1 MTTRQEAL
9 SFGMTFKD
17 VYQAT
22 PFHDPN
28 WILVRY
34 KKNKK
39 AFLWTYEYEG
49 QMRINI
55 KVDPQ
60 WRDFCREAYAAVI
73 PGYHQNKE
81 HWNTIVLDGT
91 IPDADVRKMIYES
104 YELVTDNPTK
114 RIYEAVKKIPKGHVA
129 TYGQVAAMAGNE
141 KMARAV
147 GNALHKNPDPDNIPC
162 FRVVNSKGELSGAFA
177 FGGANVQ
184 AERLMADGV
193 EVADG
198 KVDLT
203 RYGIK

>member
-1 MTTRQEAL
+1 MKTREEAL
-9 SFGMTFKD
+9 TYGLSFPDT
-17 VYQAT
+17 YQDA
-22 PFHDPN
+22 PFRDAN
-28 WILVRY
+28 WQLVRV
-34 KKNKK
+34 KKSKK
-39 AFLWTYEYEG
+39 VFLWTYEREG
-49 QMRINI
+49 LL
-55 KVDPQ
+55 
-60 WRDFCREAYAAVI
+60 C
-73 PGYHQNKE
+73 
-81 HWNTIVLDGT
+81 L
-91 IPDADVRKMIYES
+91 KMIYES